1 MQKLYYI
8 GLLLICGYAT
18 AISQQFT
25 YQDTLRGSVTPE
37 RVWWDLLH
45 YDLSIKV
52 NPADSTLK
60 GHNTIRYKVLGDQQ
74 LMQID
79 LQAPMMI
86 TKVEQGG
93 KALNFNKEGNAW
105 FVDLTK
111 EQKIQAID
119 SITVHYEGKPVVSKR
134 PPWSGGLSWKKDENG
149 NDFIVTTCQGLGAS
163 LWWPCKD
170 HMYDET
176 DEGMIMRFTVP
187 EHLTAVGNGR
197 LIDTHSAELGMKTFV
212 WQVINPINNYGVN
225 LNVGDYVHFDEQY
238 DGEAGALDCD
248 YYVLSYNLKKAKAQ
262 FKQVPMLLAAFE
274 HWFGPYPFYD
284 DSFKIVEVPYPG
296 MEHQSSI
303 TYGNGYRNG
312 YGFRDVSGTGWGLN
326 FDFILIHE
334 SGHEWFANNVT
345 YKDMADMWVHEGFTA
360 YSEGLYLDYHYGKDA
375 ASEYVIGTRQNIR
388 NDKAIIG
395 PYGVNKSG
403 SGDMYS
409 KGANLLHTIRTLIDD
424 DEAWRNILRG
434 LNKDF
439 YHQTVT
445 TQEIEVY
452 ITKHAEIDLKP
463 IFDQYLRHTE
473 IPTLVLTPMNGT
485 LSYQWQNCIDSFD
498 MSVLISINGKKTKLN
513 PTTTMKEM
521 NIDQNIKCE
530 IESNPNYYINY
541 DIK

>member
-1 MQKLYYI
+1 MQKVYCLS
-8 GLLLICGYAT
+8 LLLLCSYAT

-60 GHNTIRYKVLGDQQ
+60 GQNTIRYQVIDEHQR
-74 LMQID
+74 MQID

-86 TKVEQGG
+86 TKVEQHG
-93 KALNFNKEGNAW
+93 KTLKFDQEGNAW
-105 FVDLTK
+105 FVSLDK
-111 EQKIQAID
+111 KQRRQAID
-119 SITVHYEGKPVVSKR
+119 SITVHYKGKPVVSKR
-134 PPWSGGLSWKKDENG
+134 PPWSGGLSWKKDENS
-149 NDFIVTTCQGLGAS
+149 NDFIVTTCQGDGAS

-176 DEGMIMRFTVP
+176 DDGMIMRFTVP

-197 LIDTHSAELGMKTFV
+197 LIDTHSVVPGMKTFV
-212 WQVINPINNYGVN
+212 WQVKNPINNYGVN
-225 LNVGDYVHFDEQY
+225 LNVGDYIHFGEQY
-238 DGEAGALDCD
+238 DGETGALDLD

-262 FKQVPMLLAAFE
+262 FKQVPMLLDAFE

-296 MEHQSSI
+296 MEHQSSV

-326 FDFILIHE
+326 FDFILVHE
-334 SGHEWFANNVT
+334 SGHEWFANNIT

-388 NDKAIIG
+388 NDKPIIG

-409 KGANLLHTIRTLIDD
+409 KGANLLHTIRTLIDN

-439 YHQTVT
+439 YHETVT
-445 TQEIEVY
+445 TQEIETY
-452 ITKHAEIDLKP
+452 ISKHAKIDLSA
-463 IFDQYLRHTE
+463 IFDQYLRQTE
-473 IPTLVLTPMNGT
+473 IPTLVLTAMDGT

-498 MSVLISINGKKTKLN
+498 MGVSIFINGEKTTLN
-513 PTTTMKEM
+513 PTTT
-521 NIDQNIKCE
+521 IKQKKIVQTAKYE

>member
-45 YDLSIKV
+45 YDLAITV

-60 GHNTIRYKVLGDQQ
+60 GQNTIRYKVLDDQQ
-74 LMQID
+74 RMQID

-197 LIDTHSAELGMKTFV
+197 LINTHSAELGMKTFV

-388 NDKAIIG
+388 NDKPIIG

-409 KGANLLHTIRTLIDD
+409 KGANLLHTIRTLIDN
-424 DEAWRNILRG
+424 DETWRNILRG

-445 TQEIEVY
+445 TQQIEAY
-452 ITKHAEIDLKP
+452 ITKHAEKDLKP

-473 IPTLVLTPMNGT
+473 IPTLVLTVNNGT

-521 NIDQNIKCE
+521 NIDQNVKCE